1 MGFGDRD
8 KISVFFGFL
17 FFISLWILTASCK
30 PRARREHGRV
40 THTIGDGLAQVLR
53 LPEEEQRRSKT
64 KRTTKASLARI
75 AVHFDYI
82 LTRNSSAE
90 EAAFRL
96 SSLQ

>member
-1 MGFGDRD
+1 
-8 KISVFFGFL
+8 
-17 FFISLWILTASCK
+17 
-30 PRARREHGRV
+30 
-40 THTIGDGLAQVLR
+40 LAQVLR

-75 AVHFDYI
+75 AVHFDSI

-96 SSLQ
+96 SSLQQLNVLKKDKKQNNFPEKDRKKDQRVVVLKYK